1 MLFLNLEPPKS
12 VETLQLPIM
21 SVASSQDTTKLKRHS
36 SSIGNINTDKNSLEY
51 SAPNKEIIPINQQ
64 KSYTES
70 NSKNTFTSSLEYD
83 ILARKRLPKEEGTP
97 IETTTG
103 IKEGKNEPKVEES
116 PPEVDTATL
125 NQVKFYK
132 SFLISFHK
140 FANLCSGWG
149 LLQSSR
155 SIWIQRGIWCGLPVY
170 YIHYPC
176 CIYLQR
182 CRPGIKNQVLNFHNL
197 YKFIIFPV
205 CIPFCEHY
213 QGKIWTKSW

>member
-1 MLFLNLEPPKS
+1 MKPKPWFGSFHQHHQNLHPYQPMHQRFPANIQHQFVQPPPFFQQFMKPKSGPAMLFLNLEPPKS

-155 SIWIQRGIWCGLPVY
+155 SIWIQRGI
-170 YIHYPC
+170 
-176 CIYLQR
+176 
-182 CRPGIKNQVLNFHNL
+182 
-197 YKFIIFPV
+197 
-205 CIPFCEHY
+205 
-213 QGKIWTKSW
+213 